1 MSRVWFIHVDTTS
14 NTANTVT
21 KANTFNSFDCSVLLG
36 QTHTRV
42 KRVALKSAEIPLGFY
57 NIRVPYNTLSLNV
70 LGTVTTY
77 TFIPGNYSAGTFV
90 STINNTITTAVGS
103 FAINSTT
110 NKITYTSTAGS
121 TRIVSDPGTLG
132 YMLGFTNDQVG
143 VSFTANKSYNIDFDN
158 YINIY
163 IENLRNSCMEPYAC
177 TFKIP
182 ITVQKGGV
190 ESYQSDNRF
199 KQSIEIFDPNYKINR
214 LNIQVRDRFGLPLD
228 NNGLDWSMTLEVES
242 DT

>member
-42 KRVALKSAEIPLGFY
+42 KRVALKTAEIPLGFY
-57 NIRVPYNTLSLNV
+57 NIRAPYNTLTLNV
-70 LGTVTTY
+70 LSTLTTY
-77 TFIPGNYSAGTFV
+77 TFIPGNYSAGTFI

-110 NKITYTSTAGS
+110 NKVTYTSTAGS
-121 TRIVSDPGTLG
+121 TRIVSDPVTLG

-214 LNIQVRDRFGLPLD
+214 LNIQVRDRYGAPLD